1 MKIQTKAFGEIE
13 ISEDKVITFVN
24 GIVGFP
30 ELKRFVLLHDE
41 EKGNKAGIRFL
52 QSIDEPGF
60 AMPVMDPLV
69 VKPDYDLCVNDD
81 LLTQIGKIS
90 PENLLALVTVSVPSD
105 LTKMS
110 VNLQGPVIINVE
122 EYKGCQIILENKEY
136 PVKFPIYEILQAGAG
151 KAGA

>member
-1 MKIQTKAFGEIE
+1 MKIQTKVFGEIE

-41 EKGNKAGIRFL
+41 EKGTGAGIRFL

-69 VKPDYDLCVNDD
+69 VKPDYDPRVSDD
-81 LLTQIGKIS
+81 LLAQLGKIS
-90 PENLLALVTVSVPSD
+90 SENLLVLVTVTVPGD

-110 VNLQGPVIINVE
+110 VNLQGPVIINAE
-122 EYKGCQIILENKEY
+122 EHKGSQMIVENKEY
-136 PVKFPIYEILQAGAG
+136 PVKFPIYEILQTGEG

>member
-1 MKIQTKAFGEIE
+1 MKIQTKVFGEIE

-41 EKGNKAGIRFL
+41 EKGTGAGIRFL

-69 VKPDYDLCVNDD
+69 VKPDYDPRVSDD
-81 LLTQIGKIS
+81 LLAQLGKIS
-90 PENLLALVTVSVPSD
+90 SEN
-105 LTKMS
+105 
-110 VNLQGPVIINVE
+110 
-122 EYKGCQIILENKEY
+122 
-136 PVKFPIYEILQAGAG
+136 
-151 KAGA
+151 

>member
-1 MKIQTKAFGEIE
+1 MKIQTKVFGEIE
-13 ISEDKVITFVN
+13 IAEEKIITFVN

-41 EKGNKAGIRFL
+41 EKGNEAGIRFL

-69 VKPDYDLCVNDD
+69 VKPDYDPRVSDEMLMQVGN
-81 LLTQIGKIS
+81 IS
-90 PENLLALVTVSVPSD
+90 QQNLLVLVTVSVPSD
-105 LTKMS
+105 LEKMS
-110 VNLQGPVIINVE
+110 VNLQGPVIINAE
-122 EYKGCQIILENKEY
+122 EHKGCQIIVENKEY